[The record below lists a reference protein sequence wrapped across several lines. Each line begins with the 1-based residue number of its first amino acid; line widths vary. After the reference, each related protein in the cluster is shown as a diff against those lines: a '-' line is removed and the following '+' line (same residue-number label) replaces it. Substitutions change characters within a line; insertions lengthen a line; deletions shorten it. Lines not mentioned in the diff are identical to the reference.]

1 VDVIGPLQHRMEHV
15 VKNYNMEIK
24 LELPE
29 LQEDKTIIERLDLL
43 KLVLPN
49 MANNMN
55 ELDFLKDTLYGSK
68 EV

>member
-1 VDVIGPLQHRMEHV
+1 
-15 VKNYNMEIK
+15 MEIK

>member
-1 VDVIGPLQHRMEHV
+1 VDVLGPLQHRMEHV

-29 LQEDKTIIERLDLL
+29 FQEDKTIIERLDLL